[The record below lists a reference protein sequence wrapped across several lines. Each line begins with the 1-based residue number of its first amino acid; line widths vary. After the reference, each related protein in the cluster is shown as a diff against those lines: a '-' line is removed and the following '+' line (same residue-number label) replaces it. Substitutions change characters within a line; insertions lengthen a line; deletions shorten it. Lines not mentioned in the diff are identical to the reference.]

1 MNLSFKN
8 ETTFNQLLI
17 KCKDNEFLINN
28 KQLIT
33 IEMSDNPICIEV
45 IPTNKNSVLIN
56 PLFIL
61 SGFTFTDDIITTITC
76 RYKIT
81 LNNVLDNSTIII
93 KEVEARFDEK
103 YIYQSVYCDY
113 NNAIMNG
120 KYNII
125 NNKGEILCKSLHFFV
140 TSLLPVS
147 LFLLLWLVFTGNILT
162 LVGVFFVTIFFS
174 IPSWREIKKVKV
186 YFNDNVFVNKI
197 VNDNL
202 NQKKNKDNIS
212 ADVPKDRLG
221 KFFYNTLDKI
231 FKK

>member
-1 MNLSFKN
+1 MKLYVKN
-8 ETTFNQLLI
+8 ETSFNQLLI
-17 KCKDNEFLINN
+17 KCKDNELVINN
-28 KQLIT
+28 EQLIT
-33 IEMSDNPICIEV
+33 IEISDNTICIEV
-45 IPTNKNSVLIN
+45 IPTNKNNVFIN
-56 PLFIL
+56 PLFFL
-61 SGFTFTDDIITTITC
+61 SRFSFTDDIITTITC
-76 RYKIT
+76 ESKTTI
-81 LNNVLDNSTIII
+81 NNVLDNSTITI

-103 YIYQSVYCDY
+103 YIYQSFYCDY

-120 KYNII
+120 EYNII

-140 TSLLPVS
+140 ASLLPVS

-162 LVGVFFVTIFFS
+162 LVGVFFITIFFS

-186 YFNDNVFVNKI
+186 YFNDNVFANKI

-212 ADVPKDRLG
+212 VDVPKDRLG
-221 KFFYNTLDKI
+221 KFFYNILDKI